1 MLGVVGGGV
10 MVSRLWNISRG
21 VVDNRNVMV
30 LGSGGGGVVNYG
42 FVGHLTVIYWG
53 DCRVVVGG
61 GRRVRGHVVGRSWA
75 WHGVDSRGRGRSRS
89 RVVNSFGHR
98 HLLTMAV
105 GGATYGDLDMAA
117 SEGGHE
123 AGQEEGEEKSLEIL
137 NSAGSGG
144 HAD

>member
-30 LGSGGGGVVNYG
+30 LRGGGGGVVNNR
-42 FVGHLTVIYWG
+42 FVGHFTVIYWG

-61 GRRVRGHVVGRSWA
+61 GRRVRGDVVGRSWA
-75 WHGVDSRGRGRSRS
+75 WHGMESRGGGWDRG
-89 RVVNSFGHR
+89 RVVNSLGHR
-98 HLLTMAV
+98 HLLAMAV

-117 SEGGHE
+117 SEGGYE

-137 NSAGSGG
+137 N
-144 HAD
+144 